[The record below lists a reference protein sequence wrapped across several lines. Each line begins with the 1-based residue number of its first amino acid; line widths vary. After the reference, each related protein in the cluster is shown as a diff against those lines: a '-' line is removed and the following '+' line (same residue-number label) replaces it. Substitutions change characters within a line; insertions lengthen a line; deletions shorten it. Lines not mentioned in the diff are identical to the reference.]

1 MRYPK
6 VVVLLVIMLL
16 ASCQQSGQYAFDDI
30 EYLTSFGAN
39 QAFLPARSGSTINLE
54 IAGIQGFK
62 IFSRYLIVSSHNDA
76 GQISVFEKDSPY
88 RLLGSFFPKGN
99 GPGELIYPVNPR
111 TFQFFTDEDGTIY
124 AVFNNGKSQ
133 LIRFDITHSIEE
145 GRTVTVELE
154 KTAALAFDVVDLKED
169 GCFYKEMTPEK
180 DAFKRYIIKD
190 GERFSTKSMEKL
202 NAARIRNK
210 VDDGTRFNVLYGSV
224 LYDGGKKIFAEVPG
238 EINAVHLYS
247 LDDSFAKTICFGEK
261 LYDYNEVADREYEN
275 RPITAT
281 CVQQYEDFF
290 VILYIDES
298 MKDYYTDD
306 TRRPSLIIVPWD
318 GNDIRKLNIPDRVT
332 SFDLDMDTF
341 YLWAFDSDTETMYVY
356 DVSKI

>member
-1 MRYPK
+1 M
-6 VVVLLVIMLL
+6 
-16 ASCQQSGQYAFDDI
+16 
-30 EYLTSFGAN
+30 
-39 QAFLPARSGSTINLE
+39 
-54 IAGIQGFK
+54 
-62 IFSRYLIVSSHNDA
+62 
-76 GQISVFEKDSPY
+76 
-88 RLLGSFFPKGN
+88 
-99 GPGELIYPVNPR
+99 
-111 TFQFFTDEDGTIY
+111 
-124 AVFNNGKSQ
+124 
-133 LIRFDITHSIEE
+133 
-145 GRTVTVELE
+145 
-154 KTAALAFDVVDLKED
+154 
-169 GCFYKEMTPEK
+169 
-180 DAFKRYIIKD
+180 
-190 GERFSTKSMEKL
+190 
-202 NAARIRNK
+202 
-210 VDDGTRFNVLYGSV
+210 

-306 TRRPSLIIVPWD
+306 TWRPSLIIVPWD
-318 GNDIRKLNIPDRVT
+318 GNDIRKLNMPDRVT